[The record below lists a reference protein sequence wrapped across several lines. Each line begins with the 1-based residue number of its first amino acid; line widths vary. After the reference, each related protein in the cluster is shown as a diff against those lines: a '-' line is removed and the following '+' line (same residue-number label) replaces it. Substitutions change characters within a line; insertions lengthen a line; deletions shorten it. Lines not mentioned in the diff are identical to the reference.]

1 MLSCVSS
8 PQLVANAVLFVCVNC
23 VGIFHRWMTEH
34 DLRTSNQKRE
44 EYSAIRSQK
53 EIKKYQQVKQGCSN
67 ASYLVFRSAIV
78 PRRRLSAAGQIK
90 SLRVIALIKRLFT
103 WTAWLCYCML
113 FWLLGQ

>member
-8 PQLVANAVLFVCVNC
+8 SQLVANAVLFVCVNC

-44 EYSAIRSQK
+44 QYSAIRSQK
-53 EIKKYQQVKQGCSN
+53 EIKKYQQVKR
-67 ASYLVFRSAIV
+67 LLFRIRSAIV
-78 PRRRLSAAGQIK
+78 PRRRLSVASKIK